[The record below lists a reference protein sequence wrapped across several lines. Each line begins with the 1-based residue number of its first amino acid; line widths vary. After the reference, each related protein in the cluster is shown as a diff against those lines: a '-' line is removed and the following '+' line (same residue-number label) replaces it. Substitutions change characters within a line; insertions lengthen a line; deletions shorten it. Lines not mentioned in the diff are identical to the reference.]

1 MRLPA
6 VSRWPALVAVLWS
19 GCERPAAPTGDPPP
33 TPVAVAPRVAAEA
46 PVAATPP
53 PAPEPP
59 PLPQAGRLQYY
70 ERILGAAGPS
80 DPLPMIVAIHGLGD
94 DPENFSH
101 LFDTFPEPARLIAP
115 RAPLPAEEGG
125 WSWFPLRARD
135 PDVEGLSRGIQQS
148 ADLLAESVAVLTRER
163 PTIGRPIVT
172 GFSQGGML
180 TLTLAVH
187 HPERF
192 STAVAVGGWLPP
204 PLWPNAPDAAQAGPH
219 IAALHGTADAAV
231 RFEPT
236 QRSVQHLQSL
246 GYAIDFAV
254 YEGVPH
260 VITPEMHRDL
270 FAALI
275 DGIARLRDTP
285 PPGTP

>member
-1 MRLPA
+1 MRPKPWF
-6 VSRWPALVAVLWS
+6 RWSGLLALAWL
-19 GCERPAAPTGDPPP
+19 GCERPTDPAAAPP
-33 TPVAVAPRVAAEA
+33 TPASLA
-46 PVAATPP
+46 P
-53 PAPEPP
+53 PAQAADQAAPAAPSQVEPA
-59 PLPQAGRLQYY
+59 PLPQAGRLHYF
-70 ERILGAAGPS
+70 ERILGNAKPS

-115 RAPLPAEEGG
+115 RAPLAAEEGG
-125 WSWFPLRARD
+125 WSWFSFRARD
-135 PDVEGLSRGIQQS
+135 PDVEGLSRGITQS
-148 ADLLAESVAVLTRER
+148 ADLLAESIAVVMRER

-180 TLTLAVH
+180 TMTLAVH
-187 HPERF
+187 HPERI

-204 PLWPNAPDAAQAGPH
+204 PLWPKTPELATARPR
-219 IAALHGTADAAV
+219 IAALHGTADNAV

-236 QRSVQHLQSL
+236 QQSVQHLQSL
-246 GYAIDFAV
+246 GYAIDFEV

-270 FAALI
+270 FDALV

>member
-1 MRLPA
+1 DISCRSRPLGAPPERLERAHAPCQSSPMRLPA

-148 ADLLAESVAVLTRER
+148 ADLLAERSEER
-163 PTIGRPIVT
+163 RVGKECRT
-172 GFSQGGML
+172 QGGGREE
-180 TLTLAVH
+180 TVEKH
-187 HPERF
+187 SER
-192 STAVAVGGWLPP
+192 
-204 PLWPNAPDAAQAGPH
+204 
-219 IAALHGTADAAV
+219 
-231 RFEPT
+231 
-236 QRSVQHLQSL
+236 
-246 GYAIDFAV
+246 
-254 YEGVPH
+254 
-260 VITPEMHRDL
+260 
-270 FAALI
+270 
-275 DGIARLRDTP
+275 
-285 PPGTP
+285 